1 MGEERGR
8 AARLFEGIA
17 NALLERAVPRVR
29 EWLQGRFG
37 PGADVS
43 GIRLEGR
50 EVHVD
55 DTRVPLGDR
64 ATLSIA
70 RATFRVTGEAARPV
84 VLHAL
89 IGELRIDEGGLVA
102 PVRFEAAASVRDEAW
117 IDGTLRVDRATWP
130 RVEGT
135 GEQAS
140 LDGSLDVFVTS
151 TRFTLT
157 RGALTS
163 ADARIMVDAE
173 GDLDAAGSKRLGRAR
188 VELEGA
194 RLGHF
199 ADAARAITGV
209 GIGGALTLLRDAVL
223 EGVLHWT
230 DSAGLESDLHARTAR
245 SKLRVRA
252 TAALDETIGGTIEGD
267 ASVGELLTAF
277 GGNAL
282 EHHETARCEAHLAGT
297 VRAPRTFGTLSL
309 DGVMQFDLA
318 PTEDGLSVRFAD
330 APTKV
335 AQVAW
340 AFTGGAAPALPRDA
354 RFSGEVAI
362 GKTIEGDLGVE
373 TTTSALVAKAKLDRE
388 GTFLDA
394 LVRGRLSFV
403 DARELFPESVRPRA
417 AGSMQIVARVEGTTT
432 APIAHVDVE
441 AAAVELEVPA
451 LEPLPLRALN
461 ARVSLE
467 RTRLVVRAL
476 RAKLHGGDAFAEG
489 IVSWAAAFRGTQWR
503 LRFSGVRVEDLALE
517 RDRTLGSW
525 IAGAMTGSMTME
537 KRNDG
542 PLAGGGELRVDAPLY
557 RALAQL
563 TPTLGR
569 HGVSTPSPEGVAP
582 LMARFGFGER
592 GVRFEGIEL
601 RVDGATARGVVTIDW
616 TKLLSG
622 RLDVELA
629 ERLVRNSALLGIPA
643 MLTST
648 IRLVVNLSGTISE
661 PDARVDP
668 LETLGVADAVAT
680 VRSAFE
686 GLFPV
691 APPRTPEDQE
701 LNAILDRI
709 LDHDPRSEQLIA
721 SLVDRGINPDEFERL
736 LDRRRARR
744 RGR

>member
-1 MGEERGR
+1 MSEERGR

-37 PGADVS
+37 AGADVS

-55 DTRVPLGDR
+55 DTRVPLGER
-64 ATLSIA
+64 ARLSIA

-84 VLHAL
+84 VLQTL
-89 IGELRIDEGGLVA
+89 TGELRIDEGGLIA
-102 PVRFEAAASVRDEAW
+102 PVRFEAAASVRAEAW
-117 IDGTLRVDRATWP
+117 IDGALRVERATWP
-130 RVEGT
+130 RVDGT
-135 GEQAS
+135 GEPAS
-140 LDGSLDVFVTS
+140 LDGSLDVIVTS
-151 TRFTLT
+151 TQFTLT
-157 RGALTS
+157 RGELTS
-163 ADARIMVDAE
+163 AEARIKVDAE
-173 GDLDAAGSKRLGRAR
+173 GDLDETGSKRLGRAR
-188 VELEGA
+188 VELAGA

-199 ADAARAITGV
+199 TDAAHAITGV
-209 GIGGALTLLRDAVL
+209 RIGGALTLLRDAVL

-230 DSAGLESDLHARTAR
+230 ESAGLDADLHAHTAR

-252 TAALDETIGGTIEGD
+252 TAALDETIGGSIEGD

-277 GGNAL
+277 GGNPL
-282 EHHETARCEAHLAGT
+282 GHHETARCEARLAGT
-297 VRAPRTFGTLSL
+297 THAPRTFGTLSL
-309 DGVMQFDLA
+309 DGATQFDLA
-318 PTEDGLSVRFAD
+318 PTDDGLSVRFAD
-330 APTKV
+330 APAKL
-335 AQVAW
+335 AEIAW

-354 RFSGEVAI
+354 RFSGEIAL
-362 GKTIEGDLGVE
+362 GKTIEGELGVE
-373 TTTSALVAKAKLDRE
+373 TATSALVAKAKLDRN
-388 GTFLDA
+388 GTILDA
-394 LVRGRLSFV
+394 LVRGRLSFA

-417 AGSMQIVARVEGTTT
+417 EGAMQVVARVEGTTI
-432 APIAHVDVE
+432 APIAHVEVD
-441 AAAVELEVPA
+441 APAVELEVPA
-451 LEPLPLRALN
+451 LEPLPLRAVN
-461 ARVSLE
+461 ARLSLE
-467 RTRLVVRAL
+467 RTRVVVRAL
-476 RAKLHGGDAFAEG
+476 RAKLHGGDASAEG

-503 LRFSGVRVEDLALE
+503 LRLAGVRIEDVALDRE
-517 RDRTLGSW
+517 RTLGTW
-525 IAGAMTGSMTME
+525 IAGAMTASITME
-537 KRNDG
+537 KRGDG

-582 LMARFGFGER
+582 LVARFGFGER

-601 RVDGATARGVVTIDW
+601 RVDGAAARGIITIDW

-622 RLDVELA
+622 RLDVDLA
-629 ERLVRNSALLGIPA
+629 ERHVRNSALLGIPA

-648 IRLVVNLSGTISE
+648 IRLVVNLSGTINE
-661 PDARVDP
+661 PNARVDP

-691 APPRTPEDQE
+691 ASPRSEEDPELD
-701 LNAILDRI
+701 AVLDRI

-721 SLVDRGINPDEFERL
+721 SLVDRGIDPDEFERL
-736 LDRRRARR
+736 LERRRRR
-744 RGR
+744 RRR